1 MDGMTLNEYQQ
12 SAMSTAVYKTEVP
25 KEQHLDY
32 TLLGLGGEAGEL
44 LNKRKK
50 WLRGDF
56 KGVESAIAGVHPAE
70 LAILNELADVL
81 WYVAA
86 VADELGTSLHNVA
99 SLGLEKLRKRQAA
112 GTLASGATS
121 EDR

>member
-1 MDGMTLNEYQQ
+1 MTLNEYQQ
-12 SAMSTAVYKTEVP
+12 AAMKTAVYKQTVHP
-25 KEQHLDY
+25 IQRIDY
-32 TLLGLGGEAGEL
+32 ALMGLGGEAGEA

-56 KGVESAIAGVHPAE
+56 AVEGLSSEEAAE
-70 LAILNELADVL
+70 QAILQELGDVL

-86 VADELGTSLHNVA
+86 AADELGTSLENLA
-99 SLGLEKLRKRQAA
+99 AMNLRKLAGRHLS
-112 GTLASGATS
+112 GTLASGAMT